1 MYLIYLYI
9 FFTIY
14 STVPALVCCLL
25 AVTKL
30 QFPIKFLKPPGGNL
44 AYTGILDGGAQHLP
58 ISKPLTC
65 YPQHLNQSN
74 PRLKDAAGVIFVSTH
89 SSSTK

>member
-25 AVTKL
+25 AATITISNQIV
-30 QFPIKFLKPPGGNL
+30 KPPGGNL
-44 AYTGILDGGAQHLP
+44 AYTGILVGGAQYLP
-58 ISKPLTC
+58 ISKPLTF
-65 YPQHLNQSN
+65 YPQHLNQ
-74 PRLKDAAGVIFVSTH
+74 
-89 SSSTK
+89 